1 MGISNQGGIP
11 LKELGRFIWVFLL
24 KAQRLVMLVG
34 ICVATTS
41 VFIEVIM
48 RYVFKSPFVGIE
60 ELAAYSAFW
69 VYFIGGAYGAYERSH
84 IKAELTH
91 LLFGSSLNYAKAR
104 ALTSLVSFCA
114 AGYALPWAYEYFVWG
129 IVRKEQSV
137 STFLGSTYPVVL
149 FQASILVGLLL
160 MCFYFFVE
168 LLQWLNIVFVKKS
181 IPEEMLSSRKEIESW
196 I

>member
-1 MGISNQGGIP
+1 MRKAAK
-11 LKELGRFIWVFLL
+11 LIWDILL
-24 KAQRLVMLVG
+24 KFQRVIMLVG
-34 ICVATTS
+34 ICVSTTA

-69 VYFIGGAYGAYERSH
+69 IYFIGGAYGAYERSH

-91 LLFGSSLNYAKAR
+91 MIFGNSLGYAKAR
-104 ALTSLVSFCA
+104 AITSLISFCA
-114 AGYALPWAYEYFVWG
+114 AAYAIPWAYDYFVWG
-129 IVRKEQSV
+129 VVRREQSV
-137 STFLGSTYPVVL
+137 STFLGSTYPVVY
-149 FQASILVGLLL
+149 FQASILIGLVL
-160 MCFYFFVE
+160 MCFYFLVEFV
-168 LLQWLNIVFVKKS
+168 QWIDVIFIKKE

>member
-1 MGISNQGGIP
+1 MKKVAQF
-11 LKELGRFIWVFLL
+11 LWVFLL

-34 ICVATTS
+34 ICLATTA

-48 RYVFKSPFVGIE
+48 RYVFQAPFVGIE

-69 VYFIGGAYGAYERSH
+69 IYFIGGAYGAYERSH

-91 LLFGSSLNYAKAR
+91 LIFGNSLGYAKAR
-104 ALTSLVSFCA
+104 AMTSLISFCA
-114 AGYALPWAYEYFVWG
+114 AGYAVPWAYEYFVWG
-129 IVRKEQSV
+129 IVRREQSS
-137 STFLGSTYPVVL
+137 STFLGSTYPVVI
-149 FQASILVGLLL
+149 FQTSILVGLSL

-168 LLQWLNIVFVKKS
+168 FVQWLDVIFVKKS